1 MLSYFQMANI
11 HASCFLFFFG
21 SSHLHKTHMFETE
34 MIKQLV
40 QNRHE
45 SCLEIQMNES
55 LFYFNI
61 DKILDETSAK
71 ATAKFETF

>member
-1 MLSYFQMANI
+1 MADI
-11 HASCFLFFFG
+11 HASCFLVFFG
-21 SSHLHKTHMFETE
+21 SSRLHKTHMFETE

-71 ATAKFETF
+71 VTTTFETF